1 MAKTTDVPVQLRDL
15 NRLFCELEYTKW
27 ASSVFDD
34 FLDYLV
40 QCFLIEKNEDVRE
53 RLMREYGKRY
63 DVFPQLF
70 RELVLLMDKMIV
82 DDKSWYDPL
91 GTYYEIVTSRHKSSA
106 MGQFF
111 TPASVVDFMT
121 QLNAPEPVT
130 GKTVN
135 DPACGSGRTLLSFHA
150 LNPGNRLYGE
160 DLDPMCVKMTAVN
173 FCLHGVIGQ
182 VCHIDTLRMEWITNG
197 YETWVFQ
204 GVPLMRRITKEES
217 RSWMM
222 WQRRAA
228 EHQASEQ
235 PKPEP
240 QHIPT
245 PPEIIKVPTGTQLS
259 LF

>member
-1 MAKTTDVPVQLRDL
+1 MAKTTDVPVELREF

-27 ASSVFDD
+27 AASVFDD
-34 FLDYLV
+34 FLDYLI
-40 QCFLIEKNEDVRE
+40 QCFLLDKEENVRQ
-53 RLMREYGKRY
+53 RLMRDYGKKY

-70 RELVLLMDKMIV
+70 RELVLLMNRKIV
-82 DDKSWYDPL
+82 DQHDWYDPL
-91 GTYYEIVTSRHKSSA
+91 GTYYEIVTSRSKSSA

-111 TPASVVDFMT
+111 TPASVVDMMT
-121 QLNAPEPVT
+121 KVNATEPVT

-150 LNPGNRLYGE
+150 RNPGNRMYGE
-160 DLDPMCVKMTAVN
+160 DLDPMCVKMCAVN

-182 VCHIDTLRMEWITNG
+182 VCHIDTLRMEWLTGG

-204 GVPLMRRITKEES
+204 SLPIMRRISREES

-228 EHQASEQ
+228 EVEQ
-235 PKPEP
+235 PAPVEEIPEP
-240 QHIPT
+240 PARAPQQPG
-245 PPEIIKVPTGTQLS
+245 VQLS